1 MFYRQ
6 RLSSDCSRMT
16 EQVSPCYQVS
26 SPARLPACPCSLLL
40 LGPCV
45 KGTTPRRK
53 EPRAVTASLVFSYSL
68 LKSLL
73 LICSCIQT
81 FQHLLNAKHVNC
93 VFVCLCVR
101 TYTCLHIHT
110 HICAHTCIRHDVEHN
125 FSFAKGLKFRKG
137 SALWVA
143 ESP

>member
-53 EPRAVTASLVFSYSL
+53 EPRAVTASLMFSYSL

-73 LICSCIQT
+73 LIRSCIQT

-93 VFVCLCVR
+93 VFVCLCVH
-101 TYTCLHIHT
+101 TYTCVYTYSHASVHT
-110 HICAHTCIRHDVEHN
+110 HASGMMWNII
-125 FSFAKGLKFRKG
+125 FLLRKG
-137 SALWVA
+137 
-143 ESP
+143 